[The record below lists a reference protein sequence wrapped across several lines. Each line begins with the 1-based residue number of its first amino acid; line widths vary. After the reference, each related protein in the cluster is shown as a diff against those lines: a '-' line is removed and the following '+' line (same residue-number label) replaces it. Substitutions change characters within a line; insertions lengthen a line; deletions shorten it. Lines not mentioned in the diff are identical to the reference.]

1 VGRLLLIYYRHPS
14 ILCLVDKMR
23 TGHIA
28 WDATQ
33 VWERLWLGGL
43 SDAETLAEGNPHCIT
58 TVVSLSEIPV
68 ENKRRGI
75 CYLHLAVEDAEPVP
89 VRQFDAIMDA
99 LSENIRWGTVL
110 LHCSLGIS
118 RAPSMAAAYMA
129 ACGYRGIDAAIKEIR
144 QMRPFISPSNIL
156 LNSLKEHLQ

>member
-1 VGRLLLIYYRHPS
+1 MTKI
-14 ILCLVDKMR
+14 
-23 TGHIA
+23 
-28 WDATQ
+28 
-33 VWERLWLGGL
+33 WERLFIGGIA
-43 SDAETLAEGNPHCIT
+43 DAEQLAEGNPHCIT

-110 LHCSLGIS
+110 LHCSQGVS
-118 RAPSMAAAYMA
+118 RAPSLAAAYMD
-129 ACGYRGIDAAIKEIR
+129 ACGYKDIESSISEIR
-144 QMRPFISPSNIL
+144 KVRPFIHPSSTL
-156 LNSLKEHLQ
+156 LNSVKENLR